1 MSANASQKRRDAAVL
16 EARRLQAVKAFK
28 SGEALAAI
36 ARCLGVTRQ
45 AVWKWRQAY
54 RRRGR
59 SGLQRRARP
68 GRPAKLST
76 GQRKRLLRWLAD
88 GADAHGFPTPVW
100 TTPRIA
106 SLIWGRF
113 RVRYHPDHIG
123 RLLHRWGLSWQKT
136 TGRALERDEQA
147 IARWVSHTWPRL
159 KKKPA
164 PDAR

>member
-1 MSANASQKRRDAAVL
+1 MSANQSLKRRDAVVM
-16 EARRLQAVKAFK
+16 EARRLQAVEAFK
-28 SGEALAAI
+28 AGEALATI
-36 ARCLGVTRQ
+36 ARRLGVTRQ
-45 AVWKWRQAY
+45 AVWKWREAY

-68 GRPAKLST
+68 GRPAKLSRR
-76 GQRKRLLRWLAD
+76 QRDQVLRWLTE
-88 GADAHGFPTPVW
+88 GADAHGFPTPIW

-106 SLIWGRF
+106 SLIWARF

-123 RLLHRWGLSWQKT
+123 RLLHRWGLSWQKA
-136 TGRALERDEQA
+136 TGRAVERDERA

-164 PDAR
+164 PAAR